1 MYNDNI
7 IIKNGV
13 KMTKKRQ
20 LKKMQEFL
28 EDLGLESKIND
39 CDGKLYCL
47 DIKEYYNEIA
57 QKSKEL
63 GIVFIM
69 EQNPHYDPLD
79 PHSLKGD
86 IVSFSRSY
94 YFEEAERYE
103 FTINLSGQAD
113 IIDKVESKEKN
124 AICIYNDLG
133 VPPYSS
139 AKAVCALLNEKE
151 EQIKELGERI
161 KELEEENTSMKS
173 RIINAMI
180 KSNKVVC
187 DCGPCVCEDYVSEE
201 LKKW

>member
-1 MYNDNI
+1 
-7 IIKNGV
+7 
-13 KMTKKRQ
+13 MTKKRQ

-28 EDLGLESKIND
+28 EDLGLESKINN

-47 DIKEYYNEIA
+47 DIKEYYNEIV
-57 QKSKEL
+57 QKSEEL
-63 GIVFIM
+63 GIVFTM
-69 EQNPHYDPLD
+69 EQNPYYGPFD
-79 PHSLKGD
+79 PHTLKRD
-86 IVSFSRSY
+86 IVGFSKFY

-103 FTINLSGQAD
+103 LTINSNGQVD

-133 VPPYSS
+133 VPPFSS
-139 AKAVCALLNEKE
+139 AKAVCVLLNEKE
-151 EQIKELGERI
+151 EQIKELEERI

-187 DCGPCVCEDYVSEE
+187 DCGPCVCEDYVNEE